1 MSTADRE
8 AAEPLCL
15 TCGAPMLDPM
25 AGCCHECGAEDKWI
39 GSQWLSMPRD
49 LRPLHAVTGPE
60 ERLRES
66 AQAVSDHL
74 DALASATAHR
84 IGCECSGSNDGIHS
98 CRSLGEA
105 RAALRRALG
114 DSR

>member
-1 MSTADRE
+1 
-8 AAEPLCL
+8 
-15 TCGAPMLDPM
+15 MLDPM

-60 ERLRES
+60 EDRARLQKMLKHRS
-66 AQAVSDHL
+66 AADRDWLQEKYPYDFIEGNDWEPDERAYIKHL
-74 DALASATAHR
+74 
-84 IGCECSGSNDGIHS
+84 
-98 CRSLGEA
+98 
-105 RAALRRALG
+105 LRVLG